1 MALKSTKKSTTPPA
15 LSAAPKADVAR
26 PSFPGGD
33 LGGLDL
39 SELEALGS
47 GDNGMGDLTSPPPV
61 AELGADLDSL
71 LGDLPPFDVDDDYG
85 VRAQED
91 AAAAAQEAQVP
102 KAPPKTTKV
111 KETKGPESAATESS
125 GVELFAISQMIESLL
140 SREKETQALLS
151 KFMEQTLSAVA
162 EFQETVKDMQS
173 EHKNTQIT
181 LRELSIE
188 TQRVND
194 SAKES
199 MAQILEEFAHFRNKQ
214 TPRLA
219 PVEDV
224 APVSLEALLVKH
236 KMERT
241 MWDAIFKLSQKAIG
255 TPVGKLTELLAPR
268 TGASPGAIQ
277 ELLEAGGLVGQDGKI
292 RAAE

>member
-39 SELEALGS
+39 SELEALG
-47 GDNGMGDLTSPPPV
+47 GDSGMGDLTSPPPV
-61 AELGADLDSL
+61 AELGVDLDSL
-71 LGDLPPFDVDDDYG
+71 LGALPPFDVD
-85 VRAQED
+85 V
-91 AAAAAQEAQVP
+91 EAQQLPVETP

-162 EFQETVKDMQS
+162 EFQETVKDMLS